1 MKSITEFSHAAL
13 QKVSA
18 AKAALV
24 AAGKS
29 AEELA
34 AGLGESLKLEGD
46 KLKFAMAAADLIA
59 DKKSVRRVV
68 VVSFAEGEVAPA
80 KYQQVEDTHYL
91 VEVLEAPKAPVA
103 AAAAPAGKG
112 GRPGQGGGFKKDNKS
127 SAPKSSPWGASP
139 EEIEAKKKASLA
151 AKAAAKLSAKEAPPA
166 KKK

>member
-1 MKSITEFSHAAL
+1 MKSITEFSNAAL

-59 DKKSVRRVV
+59 DKKAVRRVV

-91 VEVLEAPKAPVA
+91 VEVLEPAKAPV

-139 EEIEAKKKASLA
+139 EEIEAKKKASKNAALA
-151 AKAAAKLSAKEAPPA
+151 AKASAKEAPPA